1 MAVERE
7 IHWTAPAYLSQGRC
21 QLWIFER
28 NKKVTR
34 AEMNNGSF
42 DGGLLNLTN
51 WVGNA
56 VMPILAVLILAT
68 GIYKYS
74 RGYHIDPYISGTI
87 AALCV
92 SGLLRLAE
100 VFASQGSGT
109 SQYWSALLSLANW
122 VGNVI
127 LPVYGGIEITRAV
140 LGVGGFFERLN
151 IGDDWA
157 RHFIAGA
164 ACLCV
169 SGLMR
174 LFEHF
179 IAVGTAGV
187 A

>member
-1 MAVERE
+1 
-7 IHWTAPAYLSQGRC
+7 
-21 QLWIFER
+21 
-28 NKKVTR
+28 
-34 AEMNNGSF
+34 MNGGSF

-51 WVGNA
+51 WIGNA
-56 VMPILAVLILAT
+56 VMPILAALILAR

-74 RGYHIDPYISGTI
+74 RGYHVDPYISGAM
-87 AALCV
+87 AALSI

-100 VFASQGSGT
+100 VFANQASGAN
-109 SQYWSALLSLANW
+109 QYWSGILSLTNW

-127 LPVYGGIEITRAV
+127 LPVYGGLEIVQAV

-151 IGDDWA
+151 IGDDWI
-157 RHFIAGA
+157 RHFIAGG

-174 LFEHF
+174 LMEHF
-179 IAVGTAGV
+179 IAAGAGGV

>member
-1 MAVERE
+1 
-7 IHWTAPAYLSQGRC
+7 
-21 QLWIFER
+21 
-28 NKKVTR
+28 
-34 AEMNNGSF
+34 MNGGSF

-56 VMPILAVLILAT
+56 VMPIFAALILAM

-74 RGYHIDPYISGTI
+74 RGYHIDSYIGGTM
-87 AALCV
+87 AALSV

-100 VFASQGSGT
+100 VFARQGSGT
-109 SQYWSALLSLANW
+109 TQYWSAILSLADW

-127 LPVYGGIEITRAV
+127 LPVYGGIEIVRAV
-140 LGVGGFFERLN
+140 LGLGGFFERLN
-151 IGDDWA
+151 IGDDWI
-157 RHFIAGA
+157 RHFIAGG

-174 LFEHF
+174 LMEHF
-179 IAVGTAGV
+179 IASGTSGV

>member
-1 MAVERE
+1 MD
-7 IHWTAPAYLSQGRC
+7 S
-21 QLWIFER
+21 
-28 NKKVTR
+28 
-34 AEMNNGSF
+34 GSF

-56 VMPILAVLILAT
+56 VMPIIAALILAV

-74 RGYHIDPYISGTI
+74 RGYHIDPYIGGTM

-100 VFASQGSGT
+100 VFAGQGSGT
-109 SQYWSALLSLANW
+109 TQYWAALLSLANW

-127 LPVYGGIEITRAV
+127 LPVYGGIEIARAV
-140 LGVGGFFERLN
+140 LGVGGVFERLN
-151 IGDDWA
+151 IGDDWI
-157 RHFIAGA
+157 RHFIAGG

-174 LFEHF
+174 LMEHF
-179 IAVGTAGV
+179 ISAGTNGV